1 MVMNLDGFEEEEEFE
16 PTRLVLSGIFDGDV
30 TRSLLAPVF
39 PPETGALSCFFAF
52 HALWLDGETANFC
65 CLAGAGSFPPDRSRF
80 DWVGVLSGFVGVPWI
95 GDSLLGV
102 LAACRREARLATLL
116 LFPEA
121 FKRFL
126 ESVKR
131 PRESVRR
138 PNLGEESRSV
148 DLLSDVE
155 R

>member
-1 MVMNLDGFEEEEEFE
+1 MLMNLDGFKEFE

-30 TRSLLAPVF
+30 TRSLLPPAF
-39 PPETGALSCFFAF
+39 PETGTLSWLCFFAF
-52 HALWLDGETANFC
+52 HALCLDGETANFC
-65 CLAGAGSFPPDRSRF
+65 CLAGVDSFPPDRSRF
-80 DWVGVLSGFVGVPWI
+80 APNWVGVLSGFVGVPWI
-95 GDSLLGV
+95 GESLLGV
-102 LAACRREARLATLL
+102 FAACRREARLATLL

-121 FKRFL
+121 FKRLL

-138 PNLGEESRSV
+138 PNFGEERRSV